1 MNKLRIF
8 RSRLS
13 LMGLMLLLPTLAQAS
28 SSSGMPWEGPLQKV
42 VDSITGPVAFGI
54 SVLSIAVAGLSLA
67 FGGQL
72 DGFVHKLA
80 IIALVVSLIVFAVNV
95 LSAVFGVSST
105 LVACSALA
113 SLAVA

>member
-1 MNKLRIF
+1 MKKNL
-8 RSRLS
+8 SRLFNVLLFVS
-13 LMGLMLLLPTLAQAS
+13 LSLPGMSFAS

-54 SVLSIAVAGLSLA
+54 SVLAIAVAGLSLA

-80 IIALVVSLIVFAVNV
+80 IIALVVSLIVFSVNV

>member
-1 MNKLRIF
+1 MNKLRVF

-13 LMGLMLLLPTLAQAS
+13 LLALMLFLPALAQAS

-54 SVLSIAVAGLSLA
+54 SVLAIAVAGLSLA

>member
-1 MNKLRIF
+1 MNKFRLF

-13 LMGLMLLLPTLAQAS
+13 LLALMLFIPALAQAS
-28 SSSGMPWEGPLQKV
+28 SSSGMPWEGPLMKV

-54 SVLSIAVAGLSLA
+54 SVLAIAVAGLSLA

-105 LVACSALA
+105 LVACSALS

>member
-1 MNKLRIF
+1 MNKIRIF

-13 LMGLMLLLPTLAQAS
+13 LLALLLFLPALAQAS

-54 SVLSIAVAGLSLA
+54 SVLAIAVAGLSLA

>member
-8 RSRLS
+8 RSKLS
-13 LMGLMLLLPTLAQAS
+13 LMALTLFLPALAQAS
-28 SSSGMPWEGPLQKV
+28 SSSGMPWESPLQKV

-54 SVLSIAVAGLSLA
+54 SVLAIAVAGLSLA